1 MSLSSKKC
9 CVPGCLDSGSMQ
21 MPLHLFPNPEKD
33 RLRFNIW
40 VHSIGGPLALPKF
53 TFVER
58 RPLRQMKHSPEDEPS
73 TTKDFAV
80 DAMATSSTYAWMK
93 ENIDPSVN
101 IPEVSNIV
109 TEVNAAEK
117 VIPEVSNI
125 IKESAFEINVSE
137 KIYNWCTKRKTKTIV
152 SKKIKAVTTLEH
164 DYTRSLFK

>member
-93 ENIDPSVN
+93 ENIEN
-101 IPEVSNIV
+101 GCFV
-109 TEVNAAEK
+109 TDINVAKK

-125 IKESAFEINVSE
+125 VKESAFEINVSE
-137 KIYNWCTKRKTKTIV
+137 NIYNRCTKRKTKTIV